1 LRGFDRGVSIASI
14 VTLIFRIDENFMS
27 VNLSVP
33 VAEPLPLLMLPG
45 LICDSRI
52 FAAQAEAFGQVW
64 PVPDYGDAATL
75 ADMARRVLDAAPPRF
90 ALLGHSMGARVAL
103 EIVRSAGDRVDR
115 LALLST
121 GVHLPGE
128 GEAAKR
134 YALRDLGRQHGMA
147 ALVDAWL
154 PPMLAPSHASGALY
168 EELHAMC
175 VAAGLARFEAQI
187 AALLLRPEVE
197 SLLPTIACP
206 TLIAV
211 GSEDRWS
218 PPAQHEA
225 IAALIPGARLAV
237 IDGAGHMLPAEYPDA
252 LNAVLADWLEQPAI
266 SYCPEGA

>member
-1 LRGFDRGVSIASI
+1 
-14 VTLIFRIDENFMS
+14 
-27 VNLSVP
+27 
-33 VAEPLPLLMLPG
+33 MLPG

-52 FAAQAEAFGQVW
+52 FAAQAKAFVQAW

-75 ADMARRVLDAAPPRF
+75 RDMARRVLDAAPPRF

-103 EIVRSAGDRVDR
+103 EIVRLASDRVDR

-121 GVHLPGE
+121 GIHLPGE

-134 YALRDLGRQHGMA
+134 FALRDLGRQHGMT
-147 ALVDAWL
+147 ALVGAWL
-154 PPMLAPSHASGALY
+154 PPMLAPSRPRDDLY
-168 EELHAMC
+168 EELRAMC
-175 VAAGLARFEAQI
+175 VEAGLERFETQI
-187 AALLLRPEVE
+187 AALLSRPEVE

-206 TLIAV
+206 TLVAV

-218 PPAQHEA
+218 PPVQHEA
-225 IAALIPGARLAV
+225 IAALIPDARLAV
-237 IDGAGHMLPAEYPDA
+237 IEGAGHMLPAEYPDA

>member
-1 LRGFDRGVSIASI
+1 
-14 VTLIFRIDENFMS
+14 MS
-27 VNLSVP
+27 VKLYEP
-33 VAEPLPLLMLPG
+33 AAEPLPLLMLPG

-52 FAAQAEAFGQVW
+52 FAAQAGAFAQAW
-64 PVPDYGDAATL
+64 PVPDYGDVDTL
-75 ADMARRVLDAAPPRF
+75 ADMARRVLDVAPARF

-134 YALRDLGRQHGMA
+134 YALRDLGRERGMA

-154 PPMLAPSHASGALY
+154 PPMIAPSRPRDDLY
-168 EELHAMC
+168 QELHAMC
-175 VAAGLARFEAQI
+175 VDAGLARFEAQI
-187 AALLLRPEVE
+187 AALLSRPEIE
-197 SLLPTIACP
+197 SLLSGIACP
-206 TLIAV
+206 TLVAV

-225 IAALIPGARLAV
+225 IAALIPDARLVV
-237 IDGAGHMLPAEYPDA
+237 IDGAGHMLPAERPDV
-252 LNAVLADWLEQPAI
+252 LNVAIADWLEQPATSST

>member
-1 LRGFDRGVSIASI
+1 
-14 VTLIFRIDENFMS
+14 
-27 VNLSVP
+27 
-33 VAEPLPLLMLPG
+33 MLPG

-52 FAAQAEAFGQVW
+52 FAAQTEAFGQVW
-64 PVPDYGDAATL
+64 PVPDYGDASTL
-75 ADMARRVLDAAPPRF
+75 EGMAQRVLETAPPRF

-134 YALRDLGRQHGMA
+134 YALRDLGRERGTA

-154 PPMLAPSHASGALY
+154 PPMIAPSRPRDDLY
-168 EELHAMC
+168 EELRAMC
-175 VAAGLARFEAQI
+175 VDAGLARFEAQI
-187 AALLLRPEVE
+187 AALLSRPEVE

-206 TLIAV
+206 TLVAV
-211 GSEDRWS
+211 GREDRWS
-218 PPAQHEA
+218 PPVQHEA

-237 IDGAGHMLPAEYPDA
+237 FEGAGHMLPAECPDT

>member
-1 LRGFDRGVSIASI
+1 
-14 VTLIFRIDENFMS
+14 
-27 VNLSVP
+27 
-33 VAEPLPLLMLPG
+33 MLPG
-45 LICDSRI
+45 LMCDSRI
-52 FAAQAEAFGQVW
+52 FAAQAGAFTQSW
-64 PVPDYGDAATL
+64 PVPDYDDAATL
-75 ADMARRVLDAAPPRF
+75 RDMARRVLDAAPSRF

-121 GVHLPGE
+121 GIHLPGE

-134 YALRDLGRQHGMA
+134 YALRDLGRERGMA

-154 PPMLAPSHASGALY
+154 PPMIAPSRPQHELY

-175 VAAGLARFEAQI
+175 VDAGLARFETQI
-187 AALLLRPEVE
+187 AALLSRPEVE
-197 SLLPTIACP
+197 SLLPAIACP
-206 TLIAV
+206 TLVAV

-237 IDGAGHMLPAEYPDA
+237 IEGAGHMLPVERPDA
-252 LNAVLADWLEQPAI
+252 LNAVLADWLEQPAFI
-266 SYCPEGA
+266 LLS

>member
-1 LRGFDRGVSIASI
+1 
-14 VTLIFRIDENFMS
+14 
-27 VNLSVP
+27 
-33 VAEPLPLLMLPG
+33 MLPG

-52 FAAQAEAFGQVW
+52 FAAQTGAFAHMW
-64 PVPDYGDAATL
+64 PVPDYGDATTL
-75 ADMARRVLDAAPPRF
+75 RAMARRVLDAAPPRF

-121 GVHLPGE
+121 GIHLPGE

-134 YALRDLGRQHGMA
+134 YALRDLGREHGMA

-154 PPMLAPSHASGALY
+154 PPMIAPSRQRDDLY
-168 EELHAMC
+168 EQLRAMC
-175 VAAGLARFEAQI
+175 IDAGLARFEAQI
-187 AALLLRPEVE
+187 AALLSRPEVE

-206 TLIAV
+206 TLVAV

-225 IAALIPGARLAV
+225 IAALIPGARLVV
-237 IDGAGHMLPAEYPDA
+237 IEGAGHMLPAERPDA
-252 LNAVLADWLEQPAI
+252 LNAAIADWLEQPATSSQ